1 MTDFQEELLL
11 QSEELPL
18 PDLGS
23 MDLMEMLEM
32 QIMERLL
39 NFLIRITRHLKD
51 FYIAHRCDIQ

>member
-39 NFLIRITRHLKD
+39 NFLIRNETLEG
-51 FYIAHRCDIQ
+51 FLYSS